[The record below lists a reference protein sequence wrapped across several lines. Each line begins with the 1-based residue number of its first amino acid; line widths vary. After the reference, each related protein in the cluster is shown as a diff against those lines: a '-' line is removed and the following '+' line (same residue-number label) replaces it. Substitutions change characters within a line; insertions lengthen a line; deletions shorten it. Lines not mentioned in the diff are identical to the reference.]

1 MRGEASGVLGPAPR
15 LVLAMALHQD
25 GRMAEARKMLAE
37 AVLAYDWRAA
47 SVRDQDDWI
56 CHILR
61 REAEAMILHDLPS
74 FLGGIYRPR
83 DNEERL
89 TLLGVCQFM
98 NRNLAQASLYVDA
111 FDADPRLGNE
121 LMTDH
126 RYRAACAAALAGSG
140 HGEDVANLDEG
151 ERTRW
156 REKAHGWLRL
166 DLTAWALKLDRGDA
180 KDRPL
185 VRQAL
190 TAWLSNSDLAGIREP
205 AALEKLP
212 SDERK
217 GWLVFWKEVKSL
229 LERANRE

>member
-1 MRGEASGVLGPAPR
+1 
-15 LVLAMALHQD
+15 
-25 GRMAEARKMLAE
+25 
-37 AVLAYDWRAA
+37 
-47 SVRDQDDWI
+47 VRDQDDWI
-56 CHILR
+56 CHVLR

-74 FLGGIYRPR
+74 FLCGIYRPR

-89 TLLGVCQFM
+89 ALLGVCQFM
-98 NRNLAQASLYVDA
+98 NRSLAQASLYVDA

-121 LMTDH
+121 VTTDH
-126 RYRAACAAALAGSG
+126 RYRAACAAALAGG
-140 HGEDVANLDEG
+140 GQGEDVDNLDEG

-180 KDRPL
+180 KDRQL

-190 TAWLSNSDLAGIREP
+190 TAWRSNSDLAGIREP

-212 SDERK
+212 SEERK